1 MPQSDTVLSGFRD
14 VLTRLTDTAEP
25 WHFLLAALI
34 LLILSIVLI
43 GALARRNRRYDDLL
57 EEREKQDYAAQRMEK
72 ERQQALGEKDSAL
85 RLAERERERAL
96 EEKDEQLREK
106 DEQLREKDEHIA
118 QLTGQVGVLTRFRD
132 EYVAIP
138 DARAEAARIVR
149 EAKEHA
155 YLVSSRTEMEYAE
168 LIEHANQEAESI
180 RSVAQQRLA
189 RSHDTLKAALARAK
203 EIVEEAHATSSRL
216 SQMGVAYVPAPRL
229 IEAPSEAEA
238 QAEPSAEPQASAE
251 ADGAAETE

>member
-72 ERQQALGEKDSAL
+72 ERQQALGERDSAL

-96 EEKDEQLREK
+96 ED
-106 DEQLREKDEHIA
+106 IA